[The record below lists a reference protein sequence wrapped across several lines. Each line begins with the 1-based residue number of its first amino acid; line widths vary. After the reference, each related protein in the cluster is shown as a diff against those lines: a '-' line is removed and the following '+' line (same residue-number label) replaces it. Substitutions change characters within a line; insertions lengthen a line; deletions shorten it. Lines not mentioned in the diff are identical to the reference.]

1 METKEKTLI
10 TVECSVKRKKKQIIT
25 GASSRIPEDK
35 KVNCGWFKDKFG
47 LSLQIVPTILS
58 KLLSAPAKAGRV
70 TNTFLQMKKFDIE
83 KLMQA

>member
-1 METKEKTLI
+1 MFCETQEEIDNYWSKFTDPGGQEG
-10 TVECSVKRKKKQIIT
+10 Q
-25 GASSRIPEDK
+25 
-35 KVNCGWFKDKFG
+35 CGWFKDKFG